1 MDFTALHQQ
10 NTPLLMANVWD
21 AGSARAAHETGY
33 QALGTSSA
41 AIAAM
46 LGYEDGE
53 GLSFDELL
61 YIVTRIKS
69 VTHLPLSVDVEA
81 GYGTSASDVAN
92 NLMRLAELGVVG
104 VNLEDS
110 RVIKGVRRLDDAADF
125 ARRLTAIRHQLDDA
139 RCRLFIN
146 VRTDT
151 FLLNHHQALPETR
164 LRSRLYQQA
173 GADGIFVPCLTSE
186 HDIAILAQ
194 DIPVPLNVMCMPDL
208 PTFDRL
214 GELGVKRISMGNFI
228 HSKMHSMLT
237 SLMRS
242 IPSQQSFAGVFI
254 DENS

>member
-1 MDFTALHQQ
+1 
-10 NTPLLMANVWD
+10 
-21 AGSARAAHETGY
+21 
-33 QALGTSSA
+33 
-41 AIAAM
+41 M

-69 VTHLPLSVDVEA
+69 VTCLPLSVDVEA
-81 GYGTSASDVAN
+81 GYGASASDITS
-92 NLMRLAELGVVG
+92 NLTRLAELGVVG

-110 RVIKGVRRLDDAADF
+110 RVIKGVRQLDDAAVF

-151 FLLNHHQALPETR
+151 FLLNHPQALHETL
-164 LRSRLYQQA
+164 LRGRLYQQA
-173 GADGIFVPCLTSE
+173 GADGLFVPGLTSE

-228 HSKMHSMLT
+228 HSKMHSTLT
-237 SLMRS
+237 TFMRA

-254 DENS
+254 NESS